1 MSEVVTK
8 QQKRKPARVQLDP
21 ATVNAA
27 GKPEQ
32 TGQVFNI
39 WYGKWTGGEYNGKA
53 ALTHSKYKCHVDK
66 DSGYTKADKYS
77 IPGSVNRDKFICVYF
92 ARGLC
97 CNGKNCDYL
106 HRLPTD
112 MDFFPTTVDCFGR
125 EKFASYRDDMA
136 GVGSFNSVNRTLY
149 VGRINSMSG
158 NIELKI
164 NKAFS
169 EYGEIERMR
178 AIKDKRIAF
187 VTYKLESQAQFAKE
201 AMHGQSLDENNENE
215 ALNIRWSNEDPDP
228 KSQKRK
234 REEIEK
240 TSLETAKKLLKMI
253 TERSQEQN
261 RIDAGVIEDAH
272 DDSSQLAQITYHEQE
287 EITEGDV
294 PEEDSEKSNHIQ
306 IFDEESIRI
315 LKRYCEERL
324 KRGLVTQGEYHIP
337 EITMQKMVSGYN
349 SDDDE

>member
-1 MSEVVTK
+1 MSEVTK

-53 ALTHSKYKCHVDK
+53 ALTHSKHRCHVEK
-66 DSGYTKADKYS
+66 DSGYTQADKYTT
-77 IPGSVNRDKFICVYF
+77 PDSVNRDKFICVYF

-136 GVGSFNSVNRTLY
+136 GVGSFNTVNRTLY
-149 VGRINSMSG
+149 VGRINSTSG

-164 NKAFS
+164 NRAFS

-178 AIKDKRIAF
+178 VIKDRRIAF

-201 AMHGQSLDENNENE
+201 AMHGQSLDEDNENE
-215 ALNIRWSNEDPDP
+215 ALNIRWANEDPDP
-228 KSQKRK
+228 KSQKRR

-240 TSLETAKKLLKMI
+240 TALETAKKLLKVMM
-253 TERSQEQN
+253 EKSQEQKQ
-261 RIDAGVIEDAH
+261 IDAGITEETH
-272 DDSSQLAQITYHEQE
+272 DDSSQLAQITYQDQE

-294 PEEDSEKSNHIQ
+294 TDKESEKSNHVQ

-315 LKRYCEERL
+315 LSRYREEKL
-324 KRGLVTQGEYHIP
+324 KRGLVTESNYRAP
-337 EITMQKMVSGYN
+337 AVSMQKMVSGYN
-349 SDDDE
+349 SDDE